1 MAAKGL
7 DAALGY
13 LARTLSALQGI
24 KAAPKYATDQPS
36 DLPYI
41 WILPGGGR
49 WAMESGGYLKG
60 MRSIVVELHL
70 KKAELKVTTEEAM
83 KYAELIPQTIL
94 ADVTLGGTVSTI
106 GDVTDTG
113 LVLMKF
119 GTLETVG
126 FKWTIEDVKII

>member
-1 MAAKGL
+1 MAVTGL

-13 LARTLSALQGI
+13 LARTLSAIPGI
-24 KAAPKYATDQPS
+24 KAAPKYAADAPS
-36 DLPYI
+36 DFPYV

-49 WAMESGGYLKG
+49 WTSVSGGFIKG

-70 KKAELKVTTEEAM
+70 KKGELKVSTEEAM
-83 KYAELIPQTIL
+83 KYAEQIPRAIL
-94 ADVTLGGTVSTI
+94 ADVTLGATVSTI

-113 LVLMKF
+113 LVMMKF
-119 GTLETVG
+119 GALETVG